1 MRRKPL
7 ACGVFQ
13 DMEAARRYHRQT
25 AQWMRNVARSFIAIA
40 ETWGMAEGKVLD
52 IGTATGA
59 LAIEFAK
66 AIPGVKVV
74 GLDLSDVALELAKAN
89 AQENGVSSRVS
100 FKAGNAE
107 DMPFEDDSFDAV
119 ISGNTLH
126 LIENPVRMFDEI
138 HRVLKPQGKFIIS
151 DFRRSW
157 LGLFTEHF
165 RASYSPED
173 VKELLSRSK
182 LEDWQV
188 KDSFLWLNIL
198 PAA

>member
-1 MRRKPL
+1 
-7 ACGVFQ
+7 
-13 DMEAARRYHRQT
+13 MEAARRYHRQT
-25 AQWMRNVARSFIAIA
+25 AQWVRSVAKSFIAIA
-40 ETWGMAEGKVLD
+40 ETWEMAEGRVLD
-52 IGTATGA
+52 IGTATGS

-66 AIPGVKVV
+66 AIPGVEVV

-89 AQENGVSSRVS
+89 AQENGVSSRVF

-107 DMPFEDDSFDAV
+107 DMPFEDDPFDAV

-165 RASYSPED
+165 RASYLPEE
-173 VKELLSRSK
+173 VKELLSRSR
-182 LEDWQV
+182 LEDWRV
-188 KDSFLWLNIL
+188 KDSFLWLSIL
-198 PAA
+198 PAK

>member
-1 MRRKPL
+1 
-7 ACGVFQ
+7 
-13 DMEAARRYHRQT
+13 
-25 AQWMRNVARSFIAIA
+25 MRNVAKSFIAIA
-40 ETWGMAEGKVLD
+40 ETWGTTEGKVLD
-52 IGTATGA
+52 IGTATGS

-66 AIPGVKVV
+66 AIPGVEVV

-89 AQENGVSSRVS
+89 ARENGVSSRVS
-100 FKAGNAE
+100 FEAGDAE

-138 HRVLKPQGKFIIS
+138 RRVLRPQGRFVIS

-157 LGLFTEHF
+157 LGLFTEHV
-165 RASYSPED
+165 RASYSPAE
-173 VKELLSRSK
+173 VKELLSQSR

-188 KDSFLWLNIL
+188 KDSLLWLSIL
-198 PAA
+198 PAE